1 MGLDQ
6 VSRLK
11 ETARRGAEELE
22 GATATEIL
30 TWADKALGQRIVVA
44 SSMQDALVV
53 DLAARVRPGMD
64 VVFLDTGYHFAETLL
79 LRDAVATTY
88 DVRLLN
94 VLPGQTVEQQD
105 AQHGERLHDR
115 NPDLCCHLRKVTPLN
130 TILGLY
136 DGWVTGLRRGETA
149 SREEAGPIEWDERR
163 QMVKI
168 NPIVDW
174 SDADV
179 ASYLE
184 EHEILVNLLRADG
197 YGSIG
202 CAPCTSRIEPGQDAR
217 AGRWSGTGKNECGI
231 HLA

>member
-1 MGLDQ
+1 MGLDR
-6 VSRLK
+6 VSRLR
-11 ETARRGAEELE
+11 ETARRGADELD

-30 TWADKALGQRIVVA
+30 TWADDALAHRVVVA

-53 DLAARVRPGMD
+53 DLAAQVRPGFD

-79 LRDAVATTY
+79 LRDAVAAKY
-88 DVRLLN
+88 DVRLIN
-94 VLPGQTVEQQD
+94 VLPGQSVEEQD

-130 TILGLY
+130 TVLGLY
-136 DGWVTGLRRGETA
+136 DGWVTGLRRGETETRVDA
-149 SREEAGPIEWDERR
+149 APIEWDERR

-174 SDADV
+174 SDDEV
-179 ASYLE
+179 AAYIDRRQ
-184 EHEILVNLLRADG
+184 ILVNLLRADG

-202 CAPCTSRIEPGQDAR
+202 CAPCTARIEPGQDDR
-217 AGRWSGTGKNECGI
+217 SGRWSGTHKNECGI
-231 HLA
+231 HLT

>member
-1 MGLDQ
+1 MGLARVD
-6 VSRLK
+6 RLK
-11 ETARRGAEELE
+11 ETARRGAEELD

-30 TWADKALGQRIVVA
+30 LWADKALGQRIVVA

-53 DLAARVRPGMD
+53 DLAARLRPGID

-79 LRDAVATTY
+79 LRDAVASTY

-94 VLPGQTVEQQD
+94 VLPGQTVAEQD

-136 DGWVTGLRRGETA
+136 DGWVTGLRRGETE
-149 SREEAGPIEWDERR
+149 SRDEERR

-174 SDADV
+174 DDADV
-179 ASYLE
+179 ASYVD

-202 CAPCTSRIEPGQDAR
+202 CAPCTARIELGQDAR

>member
-6 VSRLK
+6 VGRLK
-11 ETARRGAEELE
+11 ETVRRGAEELD

-30 TWADKALGQRIVVA
+30 AWADKALGQRVVVA

-53 DLAARVRPGMD
+53 DLAAQVRSGFD

-79 LRDAVATTY
+79 LRDAVSSTY
-88 DVRLLN
+88 DVRLIN
-94 VLPGQTVEQQD
+94 VLPGQTVEEQD
-105 AQHGERLHDR
+105 AQHGEKLHDR
-115 NPDLCCHLRKVTPLN
+115 NPDMCCFLRKVTPLN

-136 DGWVTGLRRGETA
+136 DGWVTGLRRGETVTRSTA
-149 SREEAGPIEWDERR
+149 APIEWDERR

-174 SDADV
+174 SDDDV
-179 ASYLE
+179 AAYIADR
-184 EHEILVNLLRADG
+184 EILVNLLRSDG

-202 CAPCTSRIEPGQDAR
+202 CAPCTKRIAPGDDPR
-217 AGRWSGTGKNECGI
+217 AGRWTGTGKSECGI
-231 HLA
+231 HLS